1 MITINVGDLVLAFIA
16 ALGIPS
22 TIMGLLTWRL
32 EKKRIEAAEEEQSQK
47 NNGQKELIMILV
59 QSTRASIALGEATAR
74 AVQRIPDAHC
84 NGDMRAALEYATD
97 IKHRQKDFLDRQG
110 IDALLDD

>member
-1 MITINVGDLVLAFIA
+1 MITINVSDLLLAFIA

-32 EKKRIEAAEEEQSQK
+32 KKRIEAAEEEQSQK

-74 AVQRIPDAHC
+74 AVQRVFRTHI
-84 NGDMRAALEYATD
+84 AT
-97 IKHRQKDFLDRQG
+97 G
-110 IDALLDD
+110 ICTPPSSMPQTSNTAKRTF